1 VVPGPGPGAGAGE
14 AVVTGTVNSVV
25 GGNRV
30 VTGTVNNVVG
40 GNRVVTGTVNSVVG
54 GNCVVTGT
62 VNSVV
67 DGKTV
72 VEVPG
77 AVCARAR
84 RPPATRFAT
93 GAATAMRDKAMISGL
108 RRGVAGTGFLNSS
121 DMVCPGR

>member
-1 VVPGPGPGAGAGE
+1 MVPGPGPGAGAGE

-25 GGNRV
+25 GGNR
-30 VTGTVNNVVG
+30 
-40 GNRVVTGTVNSVVG
+40 
-54 GNCVVTGT
+54 VVTGT